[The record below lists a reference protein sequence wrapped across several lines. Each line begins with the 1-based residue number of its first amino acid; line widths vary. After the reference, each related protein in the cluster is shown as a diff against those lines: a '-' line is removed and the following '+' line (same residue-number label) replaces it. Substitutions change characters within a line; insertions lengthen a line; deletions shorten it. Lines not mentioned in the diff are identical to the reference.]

1 MKVILKKE
9 VKTLGKSGAVVEVS
23 EGYANNFLFPRQLA
37 VPATEGAVKDQKAKE
52 KADAAKEA
60 KLEAEAREHA
70 AALGAKPVIVSG
82 KAGAEGKLY
91 GTVTNKEIA
100 QALKEQAGLEIDRR
114 KIQLDEPIKAIGV
127 YQVEFKLHP
136 KITAKVQVQV
146 KPIE

>member
-9 VKTLGKSGAVVEVS
+9 VKTLGKSGTIVEVS

-60 KLEAEAREHA
+60 KLETEAREQA
-70 AALGAKPVIVSG
+70 TALGAKPVTVSG

-100 QALKEQAGLEIDRR
+100 QALKEQAGLDIDRR

-136 KITAKVQVQV
+136 KVTAKVQVQV
-146 KPIE
+146 KPTE